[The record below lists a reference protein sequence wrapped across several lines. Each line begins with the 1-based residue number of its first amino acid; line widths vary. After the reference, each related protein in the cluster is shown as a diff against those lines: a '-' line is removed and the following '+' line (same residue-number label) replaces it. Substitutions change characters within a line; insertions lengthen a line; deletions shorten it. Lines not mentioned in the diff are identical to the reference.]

1 MKKLKYRNVTVSGL
15 PGAGSTTLARKVEK
29 LLGWKYFSGG
39 DFLRAHAVKQ
49 GLFDPKSNFH
59 HDQSIMKDK
68 ADRDM
73 DYMMR
78 DKLSSESGNILDS
91 WLSGFMAQKVKGTL
105 KVLAFCSEDAVRV
118 DRIMNRDKV
127 SVENAKKHIFEREDK
142 NIKKWRR
149 MYKSEWNKWVIER
162 GVVAESAQIDFWNP
176 KLYDLVIDTYSHSR
190 EETLRLTL
198 EALGYAS

>member
-15 PGAGSTTLARKVEK
+15 PGAGSTTLAKKIEK

-39 DFLRAHAVKQ
+39 DFLRAHAVKR
-49 GLFDPKSNFH
+49 GLFDPKSNLH
-59 HDQSIMKDK
+59 HDQSIMNDK

-78 DKLSSESGNILDS
+78 DKVSSESGNILDS
-91 WLSGFMAQKVKGTL
+91 WLSGFMAQEVKGTL

-127 SVENAKKHIFEREDK
+127 SVENAKKHIFEREEK
-142 NIKKWRR
+142 NIAKWKR
-149 MYKSEWNKWVIER
+149 MYKSEWNKWVIQR
-162 GVVAESAQIDFWNP
+162 GVVEKAAKIDFWNS